1 MAALRFD
8 LVFSYWIYVW
18 YLLYALKIINYSP
31 KFFLILGLIDNF
43 FMLIMML
50 LYGTSRKTIFYFIV
64 INTII
69 KLLPLYYLRDEKI
82 RMKDIYFSFILFI
95 IFVIWLH
102 MNEQSLIGNIKL
114 VHDSLLYGKNNTPFM
129 NLLKK
134 IKINYKNLSVI

>member
-50 LYGTSRKTIFYFIV
+50 LYGTSRKNIFYFIV

-69 KLLPLYYLRDEKI
+69 KVVPIYYLRDEKI
-82 RMKDIYFSFILFI
+82 RMKDIYFSLLLFI

>member
-18 YLLYALKIINYSP
+18 YLLYALKIITYSP

-50 LYGTSRKTIFYFIV
+50 LYGTSKKTIFYFII

-69 KLLPLYYLRDEKI
+69 KVVPLYYLRDEKI
-82 RMKDIYFSFILFI
+82 RMKDIYFSLVLFI

-114 VHDSLLYGKNNTPFM
+114 VHDSLLYGKDNTPFM

>member
-50 LYGTSRKTIFYFIV
+50 LYGTSKKTIFYFII

-69 KLLPLYYLRDEKI
+69 KVVPIYYLRDEKI
-82 RMKDIYFSFILFI
+82 RMKDIYFSLVLFI

-114 VHDSLLYGKNNTPFM
+114 VHDSLLYGKDNTPFM